1 MWQMATGNRRPRV
14 VVVGAGFGGLAA
26 ARRLT
31 RAPVDVLVVDRT
43 NHHLFQPLLYQV
55 ATGILP
61 AGEIAPPI
69 RGIFRRDRRTSVLLA
84 EVTGLDLGRREVLA
98 RGVDGT
104 PHRLGYD
111 YLVVAAGARDS
122 YFGHE
127 DWARHLFP
135 MKTLAQ
141 AVALRD
147 RILAAY
153 EQAVQAWDDQAWWT
167 TFVIVGAGPTGV
179 ELAGQL
185 ATIARQFHRDF
196 RRIDTERARIVVVE
210 AGPQILPAFAR
221 PLREHAGRKLAAMGV
236 QIRLGCEAVHV
247 DEDGIDI
254 RTRDGGRE
262 RIRARTVVWAA
273 GVKASPL
280 GKLLGEATGAAV
292 DRKGRV
298 AVGPDCTLPG
308 HPEVFAIGDVAAL
321 GDLPGLCEPAM
332 QEGWYVARLIRSR
345 LAGDPPPGP
354 VPLPRPG
361 HYGHDL
367 ARRRGRRGVRAA
379 PDRGGRQA
387 RVGVRAHRVPG
398 RVGQPRRGSVPVGL
412 RHADPRPIRAGDP
425 RGRRGHDRPPRSRPG
440 RRAGPDR
447 ERRPVTG
454 PAPAPGGS
462 RPALPVP
469 SGGS

>member
-1 MWQMATGNRRPRV
+1 
-14 VVVGAGFGGLAA
+14 VVGAGFGGLAA
-26 ARRLT
+26 ARRLA

-55 ATGILP
+55 ATGILAP
-61 AGEIAPPI
+61 GEIAPPI
-69 RGIFRRDRRTSVLLA
+69 RGIFRRDLRTSVLLA

-135 MKTLAQ
+135 MKTLVQ

-153 EQAVQAWDDQAWWT
+153 EQAAQASDDQAWWT

-273 GVKASPL
+273 GVEASPL
-280 GKLLGEATGAAV
+280 GRLLGEATGAAV

-321 GDLPGLCEPAM
+321 DDLPGLCEPAM

-354 VPLPRPG
+354 FRYRDLGTMATISPG
-361 HYGHDL
+361 DAVAEAFGLHLTGVAGKL
-367 ARRRGRRGVRAA
+367 AWAFVHIAFLAGWGN
-379 PDRGGRQA
+379 
-387 RVGVRAHRVPG
+387 
-398 RVGQPRRGSVPVGL
+398 
-412 RHADPRPIRAGDP
+412 RAGVLSRWGYDMAT
-425 RGRRGHDRPPRSRPG
+425 RSRSERVILEGVGDMAGLAEVG
-440 RRAGPDR
+440 RGD
-447 ERRPVTG
+447 E
-454 PAPAPGGS
+454 
-462 RPALPVP
+462 PALTGNDSP
-469 SGGS
+469 